1 MVQVSPFT
9 VPEALDEHSFVPPVG
24 AAPEQFTVVPES
36 MVPVVVPVV
45 VVPVVVAVVVVPV
58 VVAVVVVPV
67 VVAVVVVPV
76 VVAVVVV
83 PVVVVP
89 VVVAVVVP
97 VVVLVVDV
105 ASVPPSSNPSGLP
118 DEDEQAAI
126 VPATIAAM
134 SAFAV
139 ARICRS
145 SWGRPQVGGA
155 DSRRIDNGTDG
166 PIPFIDWATF
176 GSLAFHASRGGVSA

>member
-36 MVPVVVPVV
+36 MVPVVVP
-45 VVPVVVAVVVVPV
+45 
-58 VVAVVVVPV
+58 VVVVPV